1 MSSLPFFEQ
10 HLVRADDPSP
20 GVPQQFRCGAR
31 IETSEKASRQCLL
44 KLAFCR
50 IVVGRQGFR
59 REPEAQC
66 R

>member
-10 HLVRADDPSP
+10 HLAGADDPSP
-20 GVPQQFRCGAR
+20 GVPLKFRRGAR
-31 IETSEKASRQCLL
+31 IETSEKACRQCLL
-44 KLAFCR
+44 KHAFCR